1 MRPITLT
8 MSAFG
13 PYAGKMVLPLD
24 RLGESGL
31 YLITGDTGAG
41 KTTIFDAITF
51 ALYGEASG
59 DNREPG
65 MFRSKYAAPETPTEV
80 ELVFSYAG
88 KTYKVRRNPEYE
100 RPKARGEGFTLQK
113 ADAELTY
120 PDGRVAAKQREV
132 DAAIREI
139 MGIDRNQ
146 FLQIAMI
153 AQGDFLKLLLA
164 PTEERKKIFRQIFK
178 TRLFS
183 DLQEKLKKESGV
195 MNDACADARRSLRQ
209 YVGGIMCGE
218 DDVLSIDVRKAKN
231 DELPAAEVTALIG
244 RLLEKD
250 EEQSGLISQEIE
262 GLDKQLEQVNANL
275 GRLEMQE
282 KARLNLER
290 TTAALTEE
298 KARCDSFKAAWEA
311 EKARSAEGDALAAR
325 KAEIEAEL
333 PRYDELA
340 ALEKEGVRLAAGI
353 REQEAALEQKRQAAQ
368 QEERQLGE
376 MKQELALLAG
386 AGEKRERLAARKVRA
401 AERQKGLNDL
411 QDGFRDLALR
421 RNALSERQQEYRRA
435 MASEKAAADD
445 YEAKNRAFLDEQ
457 AGILAER
464 LTEGQ
469 PCPVCGSVSHPHPA
483 GKSEKAPSEAQLKK
497 AQEAAESARE
507 TARTASERCAGM
519 RSAIEAKEEILDRQI
534 GELLGELLSG
544 AGNAAAAGK
553 ESAGLQDMSAKE
565 KKTDSDTGCKA
576 EEWKA
581 ESAKSAN
588 TEAWT
593 AGVKREDVRARI
605 DGAGSAAAV
614 QDIAA
619 RRAAAEKQIESELLA
634 AAAQLRE
641 LEKEIAA
648 EQRNVR
654 RKEALEQTIPE
665 KEAALAALKQQ
676 AAGLETGLA
685 SDTATWRSCGE
696 QIAERRKNLRFDS
709 RRTAETKAK
718 ELGDQLVRMKRAL
731 ADAEQ
736 KYHNSA
742 QKIAGYQAGT
752 EQLKKQLEGD
762 TGLDRT
768 AETEKKQAL
777 AGRRSSRI
785 EASRRIAVRLEANRE
800 ALNNIREKSGDL
812 EALEKRYAWIRAL
825 SNTANGN
832 IAGKEKIMLETYI
845 QMTYFDRIIARA
857 NRRFLVMS
865 GGQYELKR
873 RREAENNK
881 SQSGLELDVIDHYNG
896 TERSVKTLSGGE
908 SFKASLS
915 LALGLS
921 DEIQS
926 SAGGV
931 KLDTMFVDE
940 GFGSLDEESLAQAM
954 NALAGLTEGN
964 RLVGIISHVAE
975 LREKIDKQI
984 VVTKEKSGGSR
995 AEIVC

>member
-59 DNREPG
+59 DMREPG

-88 KTYKVRRNPEYE
+88 KTYTVRRNPEYE
-100 RPKARGEGFTLQK
+100 RPKARGEGVTLQR

-120 PDGRVAAKQREV
+120 PDGRIITKQREV
-132 DAAIREI
+132 DAAVREI

-178 TRLFS
+178 TRLFA
-183 DLQEKLKKESGV
+183 DLQERLKRESGA
-195 MNDACADARRSLRQ
+195 MNDACADARKSLKQ

-231 DELPAAEVTALIG
+231 DELPAAEVTELIG
-244 RLLEKD
+244 RLIEKD
-250 EEQSGLISQEIE
+250 EERSRLISQEIE
-262 GLDKQLEQVNANL
+262 GLDEQLEQVNANL
-275 GRLEMQE
+275 GKLEMQE
-282 KARLNLER
+282 KARRELER
-290 TTAALTEE
+290 TREALEE
-298 KARCDSFKAAWEA
+298 ERARYDGFRAAWEA
-311 EKARSAEGDALAAR
+311 EKARSAEGDVLAAR

-333 PRYDELA
+333 PRYEELA
-340 ALEKEGVRLAAGI
+340 NLEKEAARLAAGI
-353 REQEAALEQKRQAAQ
+353 REKEGALEQKRQAAQ
-368 QEERQLGE
+368 QEERRLGE
-376 MKQELALLAG
+376 MKQELAALAG
-386 AGEKRERLAARKVRA
+386 AGEKRERLEARKARV
-401 AERQKGLNDL
+401 AERQKGLRDL
-411 QDGFRDLALR
+411 QEGFKDLDSRRQAL
-421 RNALSERQQEYRRA
+421 AQRQQDYRRA
-435 MASEKAAADD
+435 VASERTAVDD

-457 AGILAER
+457 AGILAEN
-464 LTEGQ
+464 LIEGQ

-497 AQEAAESARE
+497 AREIAENARE
-507 TARTASERCAGM
+507 TARAASERCAGM
-519 RSAIEAKEEILDRQI
+519 RSAIEAREESLDRQI
-534 GELLGELLSG
+534 GELLLSSG
-544 AGNAAAAGK
+544 DKAEAGRGNAELRG
-553 ESAGLQDMSAKE
+553 M
-565 KKTDSDTGCKA
+565 TA
-576 EEWKA
+576 EEK
-581 ESAKSAN
+581 
-588 TEAWT
+588 
-593 AGVKREDVRARI
+593 D
-605 DGAGSAAAV
+605 AGSVSGEAVGTYGGSAENAAAV
-614 QDIAA
+614 QDAA
-619 RRAAAEKQIESELLA
+619 GRRSAAEKQIGSEMLA
-634 AAAQLRE
+634 AAAELHE
-641 LEKEIAA
+641 LEKDIAA
-648 EQRNVR
+648 ELRNVR
-654 RKEALEQTIPE
+654 RKEALEQEVPQ
-665 KEAALAALKQQ
+665 KETALAALKQQ
-676 AAGLETGLA
+676 AAGLETELA
-685 SDTATWRSCGE
+685 SDTATRRSREE
-696 QIAERRKNLRFDS
+696 QIAERRKNLQYDS
-709 RRTAETKAK
+709 RRTAEAKVK
-718 ELGDQLVRMKRAL
+718 ELGDQFAQMKKTL
-731 ADAEQ
+731 ANAE
-736 KYHNSA
+736 KNYHDSA

-762 TGLDRT
+762 TGLDRA
-768 AETEKKQAL
+768 AETERKQSL
-777 AGRRSSRI
+777 AGQRSSRI
-785 EASRRIAVRLEANRE
+785 ENSRRIAVRLEANRD
-800 ALNNIREKSGDL
+800 ALKNIREKAGDL
-812 EALEKRYAWIRAL
+812 ETLEKRYAWIRAL

-832 IAGKEKIMLETYI
+832 ITGREKIMLETYI

-931 KLDTMFVDE
+931 RLDTMFVDE
-940 GFGSLDEESLAQAM
+940 GFGSLDEESLGQAM